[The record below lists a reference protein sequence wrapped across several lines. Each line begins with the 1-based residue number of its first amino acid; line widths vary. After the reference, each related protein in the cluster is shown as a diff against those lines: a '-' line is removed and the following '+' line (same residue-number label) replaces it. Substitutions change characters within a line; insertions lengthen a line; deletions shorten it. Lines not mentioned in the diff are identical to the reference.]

1 VSWNLGDMFNG
12 LWFRVFEASGLIFK
26 GSWSRAYGP
35 GFRVYGPGFR
45 VYGPGFRVLGFRVYR
60 RVLGEE
66 DANSPPCDPE
76 IF

>member
-1 VSWNLGDMFNG
+1 MTFIFCTN
-12 LWFRVFEASGLIFK
+12 RRTETIIFETILKRKTTSSFG
-26 GSWSRAYGP
+26 G
-35 GFRVYGPGFR
+35 
-45 VYGPGFRVLGFRVYR
+45 VLGFRVYR

>member
-1 VSWNLGDMFNG
+1 MFNG

-45 VYGPGFRVLGFRVYR
+45 VYGPGFRVLGPPKEEEVKPGLKVQ
-60 RVLGEE
+60 VL
-66 DANSPPCDPE
+66 
-76 IF
+76 